1 MCQESR
7 SWMIM
12 SDGGPFFL
20 PFSFESCF
28 CFWVQAQNCCTNTGC
43 TDWIWTNVMKQ
54 RRQTEL
60 RARRC
65 IKRRVHRW
73 WSLVLNEV
81 TCWHCNTFFWCWF
94 SLLTDIV
101 SWLCYFTPPPSGAAF
116 SISSSPPLL
125 SSAPPLPSLNPW
137 EGRTN
142 ERLGKSKKQ
151 LNFLLFH
158 SWDPLQLLLL

>member
-1 MCQESR
+1 
-7 SWMIM
+7 
-12 SDGGPFFL
+12 
-20 PFSFESCF
+20 
-28 CFWVQAQNCCTNTGC
+28 
-43 TDWIWTNVMKQ
+43 MKQ

-65 IKRRVHRW
+65 IKRRVQRW

-158 SWDPLQLLLL
+158 SNCCSSNSAFQYIWLCSSSPPLPPPPPLICPAAIWQILSL